1 MFKKTKA
8 FKVNNIHTSHWQ
20 AIFLTSFNSLRKFR
34 ELNRAALVLFR
45 FDIRRLIV

>member
-1 MFKKTKA
+1 MFKKPKA

-20 AIFLTSFNSLRKFR
+20 TSFNSLRKFR
-34 ELNRAALVLFR
+34 ELNRAASVLFR